1 MEGFLAFIFVLGLI
15 VLVHELGHLISAKY
29 FNVYCKEFA
38 IGMGPKL
45 FSWKRNETSYSLRA
59 LPLGGFVSM
68 LGEEGVEAE
77 GIPFERSIKGI
88 ARWKQLIVMLSG
100 IAMNILLAFL
110 IFAGIHMATGVVA
123 VNPEPI
129 VVGIVEGSAAQEAG
143 LQVNDRI
150 VRVEFS
156 DGTFIIPKDF
166 YQILEA
172 IQMYHDT
179 LIFTV
184 DRLGS
189 QQEINVVPRFDET
202 EQRYLVGITIPN
214 PQFKEITF
222 LESFRYSIEDIQ
234 SMSVSMISTLSRLV
248 RGIGLDAISGPVG
261 IYQIASDSAAMGF
274 LSVIYLAAILSL
286 NVALFNLLPIPVMD
300 GGRALFLIVEMI
312 LRKPLNKKLE
322 QALMIASMLLL
333 FLLMAFVTTQDL
345 FRLF

>member
-1 MEGFLAFIFVLGLI
+1 MQGFLAFIFVLGLI
-15 VLVHELGHLISAKY
+15 VLVHELGHLISAKT

-38 IGMGPKL
+38 IGMGPRL
-45 FSWKRNETSYSLRA
+45 FSWKGKETTYSIRA

-110 IFAGIHMATGVVA
+110 IFAGIHMVTGIIA
-123 VNPEPI
+123 VNPEPV
-129 VVGIVEGSAAQEAG
+129 VVGIVEGSPAQEAG
-143 LQVNDRI
+143 LQIDDRI

-166 YQILEA
+166 YQILEG

-184 DRLGS
+184 DRSGK
-189 QQEINVVPRFDET
+189 QQEITVIPRFDEA

-214 PQFKEITF
+214 PNYIEINF
-222 LESFRYSIEDIQ
+222 FDSFRYAVEDIQ
-234 SMSVSMISTLSRLV
+234 SMSVSMISTLSRLI

-261 IYQIASDSAAMGF
+261 IYQVASDTAEMGF
-274 LSVIYLAAILSL
+274 LSVLYLAAILSL

-300 GGRALFLIVEMI
+300 GGRSLFLIIEMI

-333 FLLMAFVTTQDL
+333 FLVMAFVTTQDL